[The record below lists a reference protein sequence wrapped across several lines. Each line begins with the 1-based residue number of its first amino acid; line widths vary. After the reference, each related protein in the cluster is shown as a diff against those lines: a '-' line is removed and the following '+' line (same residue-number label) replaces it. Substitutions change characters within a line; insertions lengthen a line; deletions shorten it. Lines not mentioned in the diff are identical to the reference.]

1 VKRMFDIVASGIG
14 LIFLSPL
21 FILIPLWIKIDSQ
34 GPVFFKQ
41 TRVGKN
47 NTDFKLYKFRS
58 MRKGNGK
65 DGLITIGNKDSR
77 VTKSGSYLRKY
88 KLDEMPQLINVFI
101 GDMSLVGP
109 RPEVRKYVEMYTN
122 EQLKVLSV
130 HPGITDLASIHYR
143 NENRLLSNTNDP
155 EDYYVKIIMQ
165 DKLRINLDYVANRS
179 FWLDIGLI
187 FKTLFKIGR

>member
-1 VKRMFDIVASGIG
+1 MFDFVASGIG

-47 NTDFKLYKFRS
+47 NTNFKLYKFRS

-88 KLDEMPQLINVFI
+88 KLDEIPQLINVFI

-179 FWLDIGLI
+179 FWLDIVLI